1 MMPISIASPDLFS
14 IEAYDYALPHDLI
27 ASHPLPNRD
36 ASRMMRLDVP
46 TETWTHGVFM
56 DLVHIMQANDLLV
69 VNNTKV
75 LPARFLG
82 KRRLSDGTLSEG
94 EVEVLLL
101 HPTSTAELDWHC
113 LMRPARKLKAGTCIY
128 LEESTAYF
136 EVLEQKTEGHGVV
149 RLHLE
154 EEPDVQTFMYHIG
167 KMPIPPY
174 FNREANEEDK
184 ERYQTVYSKV
194 EGSQAA
200 PTAGLHFT
208 DAVLE
213 ALHAKGIQKAE
224 VTLSVGVGTFR
235 PVMVDD
241 IRQHDMHGEA
251 YTLPQETVEAINT
264 CKANGGRIFAVG
276 TTTVKTLE
284 TAVRNQGGTLKH
296 AESGWSDLYIFP
308 GFEFQVV
315 DAMLTNFHLPKSTLL
330 MMISAFAN
338 RDFILKAYEEAVK
351 EKYRFY
357 SYGDCMLLLR

>member
-1 MMPISIASPDLFS
+1 MTQISTASPDLFS
-14 IEAYDYALPHDLI
+14 IEAYDYELPHDLV

-36 ASRMMRLDVP
+36 ASRLMRLDVKR
-46 TETWTHGVFM
+46 ETWTHGIFT
-56 DLVHIMQANDLLV
+56 DLVGIMQAGDLRV

-82 KRRLSDGTLSEG
+82 KRRLEDGSLSEG
-94 EVEVLLL
+94 EVEILLL
-101 HPTSTAELDWHC
+101 HPTSQAELDWHC
-113 LMRPARKLKAGTCIY
+113 LMRPARKLKAGTCIFF
-128 LEESTAYF
+128 ENTSAYC

-154 EEPDVQTFMYHIG
+154 QERDVHTFMYQVG
-167 KMPIPPY
+167 NMPIPPY
-174 FNREANEEDK
+174 LNRTATEEDK
-184 ERYQTVYSKV
+184 DRYQTVYSKV

-213 ALHAKGIQKAE
+213 ALHAKGIQKAD

-251 YTLPQETVEAINT
+251 YTLPPETVDAIHA
-264 CKANGGRIFAVG
+264 CKAKGGRIFAVG

-284 TAVRNQGGTLKH
+284 TAARNQGGILKH

-338 RDFILKAYEEAVK
+338 RNFILNAYAEAVK

-357 SYGDCMLLLR
+357 SYGDCMLLER